1 VVADVVAGVGEEH
14 VGDERDGARRAL
26 DVQHHASLRG
36 GIELTF
42 LSSDCCYQ
50 SESVNRLGI
59 DRSLLTTVEEDRRR
73 WQGPLAD
80 GGGRPVA
87 AAAVGSWFRR
97 PGGPQPPWA
106 TACGGAARKRIL
118 LERSMPCSR
127 RPGNLERIRPNDHP
141 RAPVQSNHH
150 LPVTPAA
157 MVTPSSSSSVGVE
170 RAAAQRCAQNEMD
183 AGWRRGPSDRCG
195 FWVSQFI
202 QPASVWLLS
211 HTNQSEIQMWA

>member
-59 DRSLLTTVEEDRRR
+59 DRSLLTTVEEDRQR
-73 WQGPLAD
+73 WQGPLED

-87 AAAVGSWFRR
+87 VVGVGCCWFRR
-97 PGGPQPPWA
+97 PGGPQPP
-106 TACGGAARKRIL
+106 
-118 LERSMPCSR
+118 
-127 RPGNLERIRPNDHP
+127 
-141 RAPVQSNHH
+141 
-150 LPVTPAA
+150 
-157 MVTPSSSSSVGVE
+157 
-170 RAAAQRCAQNEMD
+170 
-183 AGWRRGPSDRCG
+183 
-195 FWVSQFI
+195 
-202 QPASVWLLS
+202 
-211 HTNQSEIQMWA
+211 